1 MKKYFK
7 LFMLMLLVFSYS
19 YAGVMPETEWAKRGL
34 KGKVKSMVKTEY
46 GYENSG
52 KIKFTSLVKTE
63 FNEKGKHIPDI
74 AIKLHHTVLVGEIY
88 PLVIIGCYLPSPYQE
103 NPESFGDAYDAAG
116 HPGANGI
123 PDIVDEIKWG
133 LDSR

>member
-34 KGKVKSMVKTEY
+34 KGKVKSMIKTEY

-63 FNEKGKHIPDI
+63 FNEKGYTTK
-74 AIKLHHTVLVGEIY
+74 
-88 PLVIIGCYLPSPYQE
+88 
-103 NPESFGDAYDAAG
+103 ESFTSDGVEYK
-116 HPGANGI
+116 
-123 PDIVDEIKWG
+123 IVQYQFD
-133 LDSR
+133 